1 MGFMSFMGYPEILLA
16 VACFLFLRLLS
27 RNVGLPVNWPLVGM
41 LPGLLLNIHSIHDLC
56 TQVLERSGFTFEF
69 KGPWFANMDM
79 VSTSDPANVHYIMS
93 TNFSNFPKGSRFK
106 KIFDVFGDGIFNS
119 DSDLWKTQRK
129 TAHALINHQR
139 FHRFFV
145 KTTAVKLEKGLI
157 PVLEHVS
164 GLSLVVDLQDVFQRF
179 TFDTTCMLVTGYDPG
194 CLSIEFP
201 DVPFAKALDDAEEAL
216 FFRHIVPESCWKLQ
230 RWLGIGEEKK
240 LNRAWRTLDH
250 FIANYIAKKR
260 EELSK
265 TTTSMKEERDGAD
278 LLTSYMEEGEMGG
291 SKSDKFLRDTILN
304 FIVAGRDTTST
315 ALTWF
320 FWLISKHPVVEAKIL
335 KEVRAKESE
344 KWRLFDTEELSGMV
358 YLHGALCESLRLF
371 PPVPFQHKVPL
382 SPDILPSGHKVNPEK
397 KILVSLFAM
406 GRMEGIW
413 GKDCLEFKP
422 ERWISERGGIRYE
435 PSYKFFAFNAGPRT
449 CIGKEVAFTQMK
461 AVAAAMIYNYHVQ
474 LEEYHP
480 VIPNISIILHMKH
493 GMKVRVSKRSIQHS
507 DE

>member
-1 MGFMSFMGYPEILLA
+1 MAFANFIGYPEILLA
-16 VACFLFLRLLS
+16 VTGFLFLRLLS
-27 RNVGLPVNWPLVGM
+27 HRRNDGLLVNWPLVGM
-41 LPGLLLNIHSIHDLC
+41 LPGLLLNIHNIHDLC
-56 TQVLERSGFTFEF
+56 TKALERSGCTFEF

-79 VSTSDPANVHYIMS
+79 VGTSDPANVHYIWS
-93 TNFSNFPKGSRFK
+93 KNFSNFPKGSGFK

-119 DSDLWKTQRK
+119 DLDLWKTQRK
-129 TAHALINHQR
+129 TAHTLINHQR
-139 FHRFFV
+139 FRRFFL
-145 KTTAVKLEKGLI
+145 KTTTVKLQKGLI

-179 TFDTTCMLVTGYDPG
+179 TLDTTCMLVTGYDPG
-194 CLSIEFP
+194 CLSVEFP

-216 FFRHIVPESCWKLQ
+216 FFRHIVPESYWKLQ

-240 LNRAWRTLDH
+240 LNRAWGTLDH
-250 FIANYIAKKR
+250 FIAKYIAQKR
-260 EELSK
+260 EELSQR
-265 TTTSMKEERDGAD
+265 TTRMKEEQEGAAD

-291 SKSDKFLRDTILN
+291 SKSHN
-304 FIVAGRDTTST
+304 N
-315 ALTWF
+315 
-320 FWLISKHPVVEAKIL
+320 HPLVETKIL
-335 KEVRAKESE
+335 EELTENSPVKESE
-344 KWRLFDTEELSGMV
+344 KWRLFDPEELSGMV

-406 GRMEGIW
+406 GRMEEIW

-435 PSYKFFAFNAGPRT
+435 PSYKFFVFNAGPRT

-461 AVAAAMIYNYHVQ
+461 AVAAAMIYNYHVR
-474 LEEYHP
+474 LEEDHP
-480 VIPNISIILHMKH
+480 VVPNISIILHMKH
-493 GMKVRVSKRSIQHS
+493 CMKVRVTKRSLMS
-507 DE
+507 NSYYAG